1 MFSVRGVQ
9 LIFLQVGSSVVL
21 EIGLA
26 TYPYPTFLFAT
37 NTVGG
42 VQFNRAGAA
51 KFAALPQSE
60 NREFTTIIDTP
71 HCHVAEG
78 KLTIPKHAM
87 KIPCQYPGGDLQM
100 CEETYG
106 FVSFLNL

>member
-1 MFSVRGVQ
+1 
-9 LIFLQVGSSVVL
+9 LPHIH
-21 EIGLA
+21 
-26 TYPYPTFLFAT
+26 TYPTFLFAT

-51 KFAALPQSE
+51 KFVALSQSE
-60 NREFTTIIDTP
+60 NREFTAIIDTP
-71 HCHVAEG
+71 QCHVAEG

-100 CEETYG
+100 CEETYMVL
-106 FVSFLNL
+106 FHSLTFNPCLQAILS